1 MSRVFL
7 GIGSNEGDCLEQ
19 ISRAVRGLRAI
30 PGIELE
36 RMATIYETEPVG
48 LPATRPFSGIYYVY
62 AVTCEDGSIYVGQ
75 TNHLQRRWQD
85 HVRGKIT
92 WTSHHRPRALAY
104 FEVVSTREEA
114 VKRERELKTGW
125 GRTWLH
131 RHVADGSAR
140 QAGPPQPSYLNT
152 VVEIATALEPRWLLD
167 ALKALERRLG
177 RAPSTQRWGPRVID
191 LDILL
196 YDDRVLDEPTLSIP
210 HPRMHERRFVLEP
223 LAQLVPDL
231 IHPVLKQ
238 TIARLLATLPV
249 SLHHSPFIIQH

>member
-1 MSRVFL
+1 MARIFL
-7 GIGSNEGDCLEQ
+7 GIGSNEGDRLEQ
-19 ISRAVRGLRAI
+19 ISRAVRGMRAI

-48 LPATRPFSGIYYVY
+48 
-62 AVTCEDGSIYVGQ
+62 
-75 TNHLQRRWQD
+75 
-85 HVRGKIT
+85 
-92 WTSHHRPRALAY
+92 
-104 FEVVSTREEA
+104 
-114 VKRERELKTGW
+114 
-125 GRTWLH
+125 
-131 RHVADGSAR
+131 
-140 QAGPPQPSYLNT
+140 PPQPKYLNT
-152 VVEIATALEPRWLLD
+152 VVEIATALEPRRLLD

-177 RAPSTQRWGPRVID
+177 RALSTQRWGPRVID

-196 YDDRVLDEPTLSIP
+196 YDDRVLDEPALSIP